1 MNVCYLILTILLILF
16 FMGFIFDMYL
26 KYQSEINLKQ
36 FQIDECRREYI
47 QNNCDRPTPWIMDK
61 CKETELCMNQTA
73 TGNTTSS
80 KVLIRLALET
90 LNDFAEN
97 VQLKSLGVLTLVVL
111 LLTVIGCICKIANS
125 DILEKKM
132 LGENNKKKKKK
143 RKEISSSSS
152 SSSTDEE
159 IKKYK
164 KMLKK

>member
-1 MNVCYLILTILLILF
+1 M
-16 FMGFIFDMYL
+16 
-26 KYQSEINLKQ
+26 
-36 FQIDECRREYI
+36 
-47 QNNCDRPTPWIMDK
+47 
-61 CKETELCMNQTA
+61 
-73 TGNTTSS
+73 
-80 KVLIRLALET
+80 LIRLALET

-125 DILEKKM
+125 DVLERKM

-143 RKEISSSSS
+143 KKDISSSSS

-164 KMLKK
+164 KMLKKQKIMK